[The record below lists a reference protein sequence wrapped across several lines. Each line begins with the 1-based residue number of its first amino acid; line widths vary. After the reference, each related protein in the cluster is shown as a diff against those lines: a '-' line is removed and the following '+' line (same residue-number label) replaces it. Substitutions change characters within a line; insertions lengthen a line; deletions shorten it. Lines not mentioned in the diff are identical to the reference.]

1 MARDAKIVAAGG
13 MDDGGIGTSFERISN
28 AIDEVYSDEGT
39 AIIMDMGSALMT
51 TEMVIES
58 MEDRK
63 LRMIDCPVLEGAI
76 LAAVESVTGA
86 SLEDI
91 VNKAFEARDTKKLAD

>member
-1 MARDAKIVAAGG
+1 
-13 MDDGGIGTSFERISN
+13 
-28 AIDEVYSDEGT
+28 
-39 AIIMDMGSALMT
+39 MDMGSALMT

-58 MEDRK
+58 MEDRRI
-63 LRMIDCPVLEGAI
+63 RMIDCPVLEGAI

-91 VNKAFEARDTKKLAD
+91 VSKAYEARDTKKLMD